1 MSVKKGMLLMA
12 NFDEDIK
19 RITNEILQDG
29 TVDKIIREKITKGF
43 ETAIDSAFSFGK
55 LRDAIRKRTD
65 EVLVPLIEKY
75 DMKEYIVKLDTVL
88 SEIVNSTALTDN
100 KRILANFKNL
110 MIEPERK
117 TITVTELFEEYKKF
131 VAKKMDTYGRDVVI
145 EDTAYYEPMSVEF
158 EITKEED
165 RPWSS
170 FDRAVLELS
179 VAEEDQQEKLNRSIR
194 LEHYKNGKEGWDIYT
209 EFNPDITSLRY
220 LDDFDVYLLK
230 LQRARV
236 KLIADKK
243 YDNDSVDSE
252 NEPEAIYE

>member
-1 MSVKKGMLLMA
+1 MA

-19 RITNEILQDG
+19 KITDEILQDG
-29 TVDKIIREKITKGF
+29 TVEKIIKEKITKGF
-43 ETAIDSAFSFGK
+43 ESAIDSAFSFGK

-65 EVLVPLIEKY
+65 EVLVPLVENY
-75 DMKEYIVKLDTVL
+75 DMSEYIVKLDTVL
-88 SEIVNSTALTDN
+88 TEIVNSTALTNN
-100 KRILANFKNL
+100 KRILANFKSL
-110 MIEPERK
+110 MTEPERK

-131 VAKKMDTYGRDVVI
+131 VAKEMNTYGRDVI
-145 EDTAYYEPMSVEF
+145 LEDTAYYEPMEVKL
-158 EITKEED
+158 EIIEEED

-179 VAEEDQQEKLNRSIR
+179 VAEEDQQKKLNRSIR

-230 LQRARV
+230 LQRAKV
-236 KLIADKK
+236 KVIMDIK